1 VRLAIDPV
9 RCQGHGRCVLIS
21 DELFDVND
29 NSEGVVL
36 VPEPDAKYEPV
47 IIKAVQN
54 CPESAISYS

>member
-1 VRLAIDPV
+1 VRLTIDPA

-36 VPEPDAKYEPV
+36 VPEPDSEYEPV
-47 IIKAVQN
+47 IIRAIQN
-54 CPESAISYS
+54 CPEGAISHS